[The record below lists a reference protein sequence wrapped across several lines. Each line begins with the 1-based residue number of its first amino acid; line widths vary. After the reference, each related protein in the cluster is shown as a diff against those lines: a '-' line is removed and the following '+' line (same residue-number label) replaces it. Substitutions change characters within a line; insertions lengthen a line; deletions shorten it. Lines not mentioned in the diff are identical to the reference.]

1 MAGNFWQSS
10 HFQQWVLD
18 PPELFKNRQADLNVL
33 TEDGY
38 QKIMIFF
45 ANFIQSLGEQLKLRQ
60 QVIATATIYFKR
72 FYSRNSLKCI
82 DPWLMAPTCVF
93 LASKVEEF
101 GVISN
106 TRLISTCQAV
116 VKNKFSHAHPLEY
129 PYRINL
135 VLECEFYLLEMM

>member
-116 VKNKFSHAHPLEY
+116 
-129 PYRINL
+129 
-135 VLECEFYLLEMM
+135 